1 MSKSTAGE
9 TTPSPLS
16 GGGAGV
22 GEMTFVQVYGGVE
35 RHCTIGAD
43 VLAKA
48 LVDTSDKPAILFR
61 IIAKNEKG
69 NGPATQ
75 VRWLQANYNH
85 QQQLQSSSSQAAAT
99 ITTTQPSGTAVKRL
113 R

>member
-1 MSKSTAGE
+1 
-9 TTPSPLS
+9 
-16 GGGAGV
+16 
-22 GEMTFVQVYGGVE
+22 MTFVQVYGGVE

-85 QQQLQSSSSQAAAT
+85 QQQLQSSSSSQAAT
-99 ITTTQPSGTAVKRL
+99 TTTTTTTQPSATAVKRL
-113 R
+113 SDMVGSPKKRKD